1 MHTRETR
8 KALKVLCTPAQHRA
22 IKTRAA
28 QTGKTIIQLVLERIE
43 DITESAAGG
52 VAPKASSCGAGA

>member
-1 MHTRETR
+1 MQTQETR

-43 DITESAAGG
+43 DITKSAAGG
-52 VAPKASSCGAGA
+52 PGPNDPGCGGGS